1 MTREEIY
8 KCFDEEDN
16 DIKTARIYIS
26 MDIVRNMLKQEFTLD
41 QIQKSLPW
49 LSKPD
54 IFGYSYIV
62 ENPVKA
68 TEEEREEIKWA
79 FRVTGCP
86 EILETVFNTKE
97 EQEKRIFAVSA
108 CCPNCGYCFS
118 QGTKLTINEL
128 QTMDQYYKEHPE
140 VSELTLIIRNEAPV
154 SKHITFTCP
163 DCYTKFERNACVYKS
178 SEVGYAE
185 HEGKWLKYRIENKKE
200 NGYEEN
206 NEENYEEGKAEVLD
220 EVKKAFKTVKENH
233 FTTVN
238 QVVEAGFD
246 RNIAET
252 VISNL

>member
-26 MDIVRNMLKQEFTLD
+26 MDIVRNMLKQRFALD

-54 IFGYSYIV
+54 IF
-62 ENPVKA
+62 
-68 TEEEREEIKWA
+68 
-79 FRVTGCP
+79 
-86 EILETVFNTKE
+86 
-97 EQEKRIFAVSA
+97 
-108 CCPNCGYCFS
+108 
-118 QGTKLTINEL
+118 
-128 QTMDQYYKEHPE
+128 
-140 VSELTLIIRNEAPV
+140 
-154 SKHITFTCP
+154 
-163 DCYTKFERNACVYKS
+163 
-178 SEVGYAE
+178 GYAE

-200 NGYEEN
+200 NGYK
-206 NEENYEEGKAEVLD
+206 ENYEEGKAEVLD

-233 FTTVN
+233 FTTVD